1 MVLVWV
7 LAFVLGFGAEAYIIG
22 GDAAAQTSR
31 LVQGGVLFGV
41 LLGAIFTIGLI
52 LIRKMKRGG
61 GASP

>member
-22 GDAAAQTSR
+22 GAAVGQTSR

-41 LLGAIFTIGLI
+41 VIGAIFTIGLI
-52 LIRKMKRGG
+52 LIRKMKGSR
-61 GASP
+61 GAS